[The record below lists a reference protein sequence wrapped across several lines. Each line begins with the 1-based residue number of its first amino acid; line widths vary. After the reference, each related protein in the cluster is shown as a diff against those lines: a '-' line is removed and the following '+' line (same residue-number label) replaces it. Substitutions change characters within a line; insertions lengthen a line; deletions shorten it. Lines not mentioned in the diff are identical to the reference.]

1 MPMTWRRYHAEIMAV
16 KVFGTK
22 AAFPAPDSSG
32 NKQFFYVF
40 DTLAELA
47 NGHDA
52 GDLAVVV
59 DTAQIMVWNGT
70 AWREHGGGLSGTT
83 TLTDN
88 TATSMFTV
96 TCPATTGTVVA
107 GFIEYVVKFVDD
119 EATDVVQTEAGITP
133 FAVLNESGTV
143 TAVLMPSGLTLTGP
157 AATDIV
163 ADVGGSTNAVSFT
176 ASVASLVATFKCTS
190 NTGLTPAGGDT
201 HSVSWRVRLIT
212 GTGAA
217 ATLA

>member
-1 MPMTWRRYHAEIMAV
+1 MAI

-22 AAFPAPDSSG
+22 AAFPAPDTSG
-32 NKQFFYVF
+32 NKQFVYVF

-88 TATSMFTV
+88 TATGLFTV
-96 TCPATTGTVVA
+96 TCPAVTGTVIA
-107 GFIEYVVKFVDD
+107 GFIEFAVKFVDD
-119 EATDVVQTEAGITP
+119 EATDVVQTEVGITP
-133 FAVLNESGTV
+133 FAVINESGTV
-143 TAVLMPSGLTLTGP
+143 ATVLMPSGVTLTGA
-157 AATDIV
+157 AATDI
-163 ADVGGSTNAVSFT
+163 AQDAGGSTLAVAFSAT
-176 ASVASLVATFKCTS
+176 VASLVATFKITS

-217 ATLA
+217 ATLAAV